1 MNQNIKDY
9 VGASAQML
17 RHLVVFGSL
26 LFSVGVLSFYP
37 LGSALRYYADLL
49 ALLSLIYLFLAR
61 HEIDWVGF
69 TRGFMY
75 CCAPFLPFLIVYVV
89 VKIYHGISLSDDGIY
104 FQQLLCIFISAG
116 LVFGVLIQSK
126 RISRNL
132 FFACC
137 AIGSVLYFSDVVATA
152 WINEVP
158 VWKVKPFVHPYS
170 TTYARCISIT
180 SGLALLGFFLL
191 PNSEKRLRLACFGAS
206 ILGFCSSIWF
216 MEIRS
221 VILAPIFAF
230 FIGYCASPLRKRT
243 KVLTL
248 LIFGLVAAIVVVQGP
263 VVTKMR
269 TAYEEVANVVSTDAV
284 NVILSNLDKQEQLPQ
299 KAKIH
304 KYLNTSVGARL
315 AVWGVAGRA
324 LEDHV
329 WMGTGKGRPNDFVN
343 TRKLFKFSK
352 QYLEHF
358 HSDYVQVGIV
368 GGALLLISFLVT
380 QVWLLIRSFN
390 DPLTLFMTLSMI
402 IYGTIDYGFLDRRVL
417 VCYLGACLVV
427 WSWHYTGSWLLVSD
441 NDSTIAR

>member
-1 MNQNIKDY
+1 
-9 VGASAQML
+9 ML
-17 RHLVVFGSL
+17 RHLIVFGSL
-26 LFSVGVLSFYP
+26 LFSIGVLSFFP
-37 LGSALRYYADLL
+37 LGSTLRYYADVL
-49 ALLSLIYLFLAR
+49 AFLSLIYLFLSR
-61 HEIDWVGF
+61 HEVDWAEFG
-69 TRGFMY
+69 RSFMY
-75 CCAPFLPFLIVYVV
+75 CCAPFLPLLLVYVA
-89 VKIYHGISLSDDGIY
+89 VKIYHGTNLSDDGIY
-104 FQQLLCIFISAG
+104 FQQLLFIVFSAS
-116 LVFGVLIQSK
+116 LVFGVLVQSK
-126 RISRNL
+126 RISREL

-137 AIGSVLYFSDVVATA
+137 AIGSILYFSDVVTTA
-152 WINEVP
+152 WINGVP

-180 SGLALLGFFLL
+180 AGLALLGFFLL
-191 PNSEKRLRLACFGAS
+191 PSAEKRLRLVCFGSS

-230 FIGYCASPLRKRT
+230 FIGYCASPLKKRT

-269 TAYEEVANVVSTDAV
+269 IAYEEVANVVSTDAV
-284 NVILSNLDKQEQLPQ
+284 NVVLSNLDKQEQLPQ

-315 AVWGVAGRA
+315 AVWGVAGKA
-324 LEDHV
+324 LENHV

-358 HSDYVQVGIV
+358 HSDYVQVCIV
-368 GGALLLISFLVT
+368 GGVLLLVSFIMT
-380 QVWLLIRSFN
+380 QVWLLMRSFKE
-390 DPLTLFMTLSMI
+390 PLTLYMTLSTI
-402 IYGTIDYGFLDRRVL
+402 VYGTIDYGFLDRRVL
-417 VCYLGACLVV
+417 VCYLGACLII
-427 WSWHYTGSWLLVSD
+427 WSWHYTNAQSQDSD
-441 NDSTIAR
+441 DDSIVAR